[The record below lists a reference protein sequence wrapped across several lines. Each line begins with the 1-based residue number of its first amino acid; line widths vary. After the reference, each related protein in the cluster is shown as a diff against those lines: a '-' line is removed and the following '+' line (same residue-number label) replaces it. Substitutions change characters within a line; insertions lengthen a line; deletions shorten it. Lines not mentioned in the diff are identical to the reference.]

1 MSALVLAGSMVC
13 ALPTIAR
20 ADIYTF
26 TFYENP
32 GQNDTLTGSF
42 SIPVSDFASNPS
54 SVPSSDITALNMTLD
69 GHTFGTAD
77 IQPGSINF
85 QYAASIPQVYYFS
98 GPNPY
103 FLVSSG
109 GYSEGPGNTGL
120 IVYQTPAGG
129 SELFGNWVTTETVAG
144 AVPEPST
151 WAMMILGFL
160 GMAFMAYRR
169 RSGAM
174 LVA

>member
-1 MSALVLAGSMVC
+1 MGIKPMPFSRITRLSTSALVLAGSMVC

-85 QYAASIPQVYYFS
+85 QYAASIPQVYYF
-98 GPNPY
+98 
-103 FLVSSG
+103 
-109 GYSEGPGNTGL
+109 
-120 IVYQTPAGG
+120 
-129 SELFGNWVTTETVAG
+129 
-144 AVPEPST
+144 
-151 WAMMILGFL
+151 
-160 GMAFMAYRR
+160 
-169 RSGAM
+169 
-174 LVA
+174 